1 MENDSEKWDLV
12 LRPKNKWYEIDIK
25 GVWHYRD
32 LVMLFVRRD
41 FLTAYKQTILGPLW
55 MVLQPLVMTLMFS
68 VIFGRIANIPTG
80 GVPRLLYY
88 LAAFVP
94 WTYFSECLNK
104 SATTFTANAGIFGK
118 VYFPRLV
125 SPISG
130 MISNLFKYSVQLLL
144 FVVIYFIFLSKGLKV
159 SPNYHVV
166 FIPIL
171 LIILAGF
178 GLAFGLIITSVTT
191 KYRDLTFLVGVGL
204 QMLMYGSSV
213 VISFSSFGPSLQKYL
228 RL

>member
-1 MENDSEKWDLV
+1 
-12 LRPKNKWYEIDIK
+12 
-25 GVWHYRD
+25 
-32 LVMLFVRRD
+32 
-41 FLTAYKQTILGPLW
+41 
-55 MVLQPLVMTLMFS
+55 
-68 VIFGRIANIPTG
+68 
-80 GVPRLLYY
+80 
-88 LAAFVP
+88 
-94 WTYFSECLNK
+94 LNK

-228 RL
+228 RWNPILWVIEAGRYATIGVGIWSWHGLIYATVLMLFFLFTSIVVFNRVEKTFMDTV